1 MQIEQHNIEIHEN
14 RRLWQNKPILR
25 RLYRRF
31 YIEIAAHI
39 NHLSNGCTI
48 ELGSGMGNV
57 KEVIPECVTTDI
69 FPNPW
74 LNRTENAYALSF
86 NDGSVGNL
94 ILFDVWHHLQF
105 PGTALA
111 ELGRVLTKN
120 GRLILFEPAASLLG
134 KIMYGVFHHEPLGL
148 KQPIQWYAPGS
159 FNPEKQHYYAAQ
171 ANCWRMVRAN
181 PKPIALKKWHIR
193 EVKYYPALAYAASG
207 GFRKRKLYPDVALPF
222 LLKLECWL
230 KPFPSLFST
239 RMLVVME
246 KRNH

>member
-14 RRLWQNKPILR
+14 RRLWQKKPILR
-25 RLYRRF
+25 QLYRSF
-31 YIEIAAHI
+31 YKEIAAHI
-39 NHLSNGCTI
+39 NHLSKGCTV

-74 LNRTENAYALSF
+74 LDGTGNAYALSF
-86 NDGSVGNL
+86 SDGSVANL

-134 KIMYGVFHHEPLGL
+134 KIIYGVFHHEPLGL
-148 KQPIQWYAPGS
+148 RQPIQWYAPGS
-159 FNPEKQHYYAAQ
+159 FNPAKQRYYAAQ
-171 ANCWRMVRAN
+171 GNCWRMVRDN
-181 PKPIALKKWHIR
+181 PKPI
-193 EVKYYPALAYAASG
+193 
-207 GFRKRKLYPDVALPF
+207 F
-222 LLKLECWL
+222 
-230 KPFPSLFST
+230 
-239 RMLVVME
+239 
-246 KRNH
+246 